1 MTIPNPEPENITP
14 PEPVGENP
22 EPTPETVTEA
32 GSETP
37 VEVAPP
43 GSEEDEARKRRL
55 LLVLLVLLL
64 LLCCCAGYFIFRY
77 VTKPEPL
84 PDMLPVE
91 VYYPPSYKFSMPLD
105 KPVGVAVSPD
115 GQRIYGVESDGE
127 RLVKMFDRD
136 GNLITS
142 FAPPFTN
149 QSNRKPVYVA
159 VDSKGR
165 VFVSDTYN
173 NVIAVFDKEGNFLD
187 GIIGRDMTLSD
198 VVVQHLGSKLP
209 AGTLFYYDNINK
221 RVVYQIPG
229 EDVSYIPDIEQV
241 DWSPLGLRF
250 DRAGNL
256 LVTNIVAG
264 KHSVLIFPAAD
275 LQGSWADFNPQ
286 VAEFGEEGKENGQFS
301 FPNSVVTDS
310 AGNYYVSDS
319 NNGRISVW
327 TPDQQYTTFFGMGS
341 TDQSLNLPR
350 GMWMDAKDHLHVVDN
365 VGQYVRVYD
374 VSGKE
379 PTYLANFG
387 DYGTSEGEFNFPND
401 ICMDGTGRLY
411 IADRENDRIQVW
423 SY

>member
-1 MTIPNPEPENITP
+1 MTTPNPEPEEITP
-14 PEPVGENP
+14 TEPAGENP
-22 EPTPETVTEA
+22 EA
-32 GSETP
+32 LDSTP
-37 VEVAPP
+37 VEAAGVAAAAVTQPA
-43 GSEEDEARKRRL
+43 SEEEDARKRRL
-55 LLVLLVLLL
+55 LLVLLLLLL

-77 VTKPEPL
+77 VTKPQPIA
-84 PDMLPVE
+84 DMLPVD
-91 VYYPPSYKFSMPLD
+91 VYYPPTYKFSFPLD

-115 GQRIYGVESDGE
+115 NQRIYGVESGGE
-127 RLVKMFDRD
+127 RLVKMFDRN

-142 FAPPFTN
+142 FAPPFTT
-149 QSNRKPVYVA
+149 SANRKPIYIA

-173 NVIAVFDKEGNFLD
+173 NVIAVFDKDGNFLD
-187 GIIGRDMTLSD
+187 GIIGRDTTLSD
-198 VVVQHLGSKLP
+198 ALVQHLGSKIP

-221 RVVYQIPG
+221 QVVYQLPS
-229 EDVSYIPDIEQV
+229 EDVSRFPVEQI

-250 DRAGNL
+250 DQQGNL
-256 LVTNIVAG
+256 MVTNIVVG
-264 KHSVLIFPAAD
+264 KHSVLVFPAAD
-275 LQGSWADFNPQ
+275 LQGSWVDFNPQ
-286 VAEFGEEGKENGQFS
+286 VTEFGEEGKENGQFS
-301 FPNSVVTDS
+301 FPNSVVTDR

-327 TPDQQYTTFFGMGS
+327 TPEQIYTTFFGMGS

-350 GMWMDAKDHLHVVDN
+350 GMWMNAKDQLHVVDN

-387 DYGTSEGEFNFPND
+387 DYGTEEGEFNFPND

-411 IADRENDRIQVW
+411 IADRENNRIQVW